1 MGRGDFDV
9 FVELVSILN
18 FGGMPM
24 KVRVLVLTFLLSLI
38 CIASSFAL
46 NLDGGREIYVTNHIM
61 AKEINQDGTLDDVKG
76 ILGNFTV
83 GKAKFKTP
91 DSFTFSFGKYNIERK
106 IIAPNGDKIASL
118 DNINPKTTNSYTD
131 WSYTNTWNVTFNDP
145 GMYSYQIV
153 VEGQML
159 AEFHFYVYSR

>member
-1 MGRGDFDV
+1 
-9 FVELVSILN
+9 
-18 FGGMPM
+18 M
-24 KVRVLVLTFLLSLI
+24 KLRVVVLTFVLSLT

-61 AKEINQDGTLDDVKG
+61 AKEINPEGTPDDVKG

-83 GKAKFKTP
+83 GKAKFKTL
-91 DSFTFSFGKYNIERK
+91 DSFTFSFGKYNVERK

-118 DNINPKTTNSYTD
+118 VNINPKTTNSYTD
-131 WSYTNTWNVTFNDP
+131 WTYTDTWNVTFNTP
-145 GMYSYQIV
+145 GIYSYQIV

-159 AEFHFYVYSR
+159 AEFHFYVNNR